1 MKINPDCVRDV
12 MLGLEEQLGLFL
24 NDKCSM
30 EFECSSPDKL
40 KKSSFIKGKG
50 YSREDLFYS
59 CLQAAENGYIV
70 AEYRIDKELR
80 TIEFFYIMY
89 ITPKGHDFI
98 ASISNQQTWQEKIK
112 PTLSA
117 VGNVSLTVRCAVS
130 ASSTARAFAFWFSMM
145 SRLPFWIV
153 WRVSQACVARL

>member
-98 ASISNQQTWQEKIK
+98 ASVSNQQTWQEKIK
-112 PTLSA
+112 PTLSS
-117 VGNVSLTVRCAVS
+117 VGNVSLTVIETIAKGAV
-130 ASSTARAFAFWFSMM
+130 TAFIEHHQFGS
-145 SRLPFWIV
+145 
-153 WRVSQACVARL
+153 

>member
-30 EFECSSPDKL
+30 EFECSNPDKL

-70 AEYRIDKELR
+70 ADYRIDKQLN
-80 TIEFFYIMY
+80 TIEFYGILY

-98 ASISNQQTWQEKIK
+98 ASVSNQQTWQEKIK

-117 VGNVSLTVRCAVS
+117 VGNVSLTVIETIAKGAV
-130 ASSTARAFAFWFSMM
+130 TAFIEHHQSG
-145 SRLPFWIV
+145 S
-153 WRVSQACVARL
+153 

>member
-1 MKINPDCVRDV
+1 

-24 NDKCSM
+24 NDKCNM
-30 EFECSSPDKL
+30 EFECFNPDKL
-40 KKSSFIKGKG
+40 KKSYFIKGKG

-70 AEYRIDKELR
+70 ADYRIDKQLN
-80 TIEFFYIMY
+80 TIEFYGILY

-117 VGNVSLTVRCAVS
+117 VGNVSLTVIETIAKGAV
-130 ASSTARAFAFWFSMM
+130 TALIEHHQSG
-145 SRLPFWIV
+145 S
-153 WRVSQACVARL
+153 

>member
-30 EFECSSPDKL
+30 EFECSNPDKL

-70 AEYRIDKELR
+70 ADYRIDKQLN
-80 TIEFFYIMY
+80 TIEFYGILY

-98 ASISNQQTWQEKIK
+98 ASISNQLRGRKK
-112 PTLSA
+112 
-117 VGNVSLTVRCAVS
+117 
-130 ASSTARAFAFWFSMM
+130 
-145 SRLPFWIV
+145 
-153 WRVSQACVARL
+153 